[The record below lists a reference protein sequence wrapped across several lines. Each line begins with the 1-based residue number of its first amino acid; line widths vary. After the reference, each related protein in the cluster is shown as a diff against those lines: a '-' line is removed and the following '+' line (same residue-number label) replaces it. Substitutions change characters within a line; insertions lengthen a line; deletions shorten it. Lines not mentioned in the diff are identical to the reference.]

1 MILQRDQQEDI
12 FGEQRYTMEILIQKI
27 EAAEPFSAMEL
38 FSVNRGTL
46 TTILGITVTYC
57 IVMFQTITC

>member
-1 MILQRDQQEDI
+1 
-12 FGEQRYTMEILIQKI
+12 MEILIQKI